1 MNFPRTF
8 VLTVRRP
15 IKRFDDTV
23 KHLDEIGIK
32 WERFDGMDNK
42 ITRLQAVDTFDVD
55 RAGERLEVKHVAAT
69 LTHYLLW
76 KVMQYQPDESFVAL
90 EFDVRFVEGWK
101 QRYELAMRYLPSD
114 WDLVYLGSCCC
125 QGRETS
131 SIDFPIGS
139 GGTATSPS
147 GLYDVRYPLC
157 GHAIMYRKKCLE
169 TLLEVHQKINMP
181 LDIAM
186 YHLSLP
192 KLRVYTILPTI
203 VTQHNTFLPP

>member
-23 KHLDEIGIK
+23 KHLDEQGIK
-32 WERFDGMDNK
+32 WERFDGMDNQ
-42 ITRLQAVDTFDVD
+42 ICRLESKDTFDLD
-55 RAGERLEVKHVAAT
+55 RAGERLQAKHVAAT

-76 KVMQYQPDESFVAL
+76 AVMAYQPDESFVAL
-90 EFDVRFVEGWK
+90 EFDVRFVEGW
-101 QRYELAMRYLPSD
+101 QERFNEAMSGLPND

-125 QGRETS
+125 KDRLTYPVKN
-131 SIDFPIGS
+131 DS
-139 GGTATSPS
+139 GYVSF
-147 GLYDVRYPLC
+147 LYDVRYPLC

-169 TLLEVHQKINMP
+169 TLLTIHQKINMP

-186 YHLSLP
+186 FNMSLP
-192 KLRVYTILPTI
+192 KLRVYTILPSI
-203 VTQHNTFLPP
+203 VEQHNTFLPP